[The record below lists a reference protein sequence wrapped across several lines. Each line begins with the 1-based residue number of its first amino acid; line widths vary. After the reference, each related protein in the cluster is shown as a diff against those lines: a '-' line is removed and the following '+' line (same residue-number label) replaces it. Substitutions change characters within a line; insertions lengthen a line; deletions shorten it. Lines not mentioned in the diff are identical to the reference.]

1 MKFTSPE
8 FSHTIQDP
16 TREPTGL
23 TIRYFRNDKK
33 TGAEM
38 HPAIVSGIVTRDAL
52 VSYWPIFSL
61 SLVTVPEVF
70 MKVKSAKFSS
80 CF

>member
-1 MKFTSPE
+1 M
-8 FSHTIQDP
+8 
-16 TREPTGL
+16 R
-23 TIRYFRNDKK
+23 
-33 TGAEM
+33 
-38 HPAIVSGIVTRDAL
+38 PAIASGIATGDAP

-80 CF
+80 CFLKGTNANGKQLIRTKNSFALGSWWTSGLTPFLK

>member
-23 TIRYFRNDKK
+23 TNRYFRNDKK

-38 HPAIVSGIVTRDAL
+38 RPQLFLRSLLGTRWSAIGQFFPCPL
-52 VSYWPIFSL
+52 
-61 SLVTVPEVF
+61 
-70 MKVKSAKFSS
+70 
-80 CF
+80 